1 MPIAANTSATAR
13 PESSSGD
20 SSVESRDSSPCFA
33 STDTESIRN
42 PNIAYQTDPADVRAS
57 AAHTARATSGA
68 ATPAPYAPAR
78 RAVSRHDTPSSFP
91 AARATTPAASASPN
105 DCFTSSAVAAIAPA
119 AAKSHSRREER
130 WRAITSRSTDALD
143 GTTARSSAGVK
154 TDLIANDEASTALI
168 PAAQGAA
175 RRPPMRTASTVEVTT
190 SSAAAT
196 APSRRMPA

>member
-20 SSVESRDSSPCFA
+20 SSVESRDSSPCFT
-33 STDTESIRN
+33 STDTESIRK
-42 PNIAYQTDPADVRAS
+42 PNIAYQTDPADVCDTT
-57 AAHTARATSGA
+57 AHTTNATSSA

-78 RAVSRHDTPSSFP
+78 RDVSRHDAPSSFP
-91 AARATTPAASASPN
+91 AAKAMTPAASASPN
-105 DCFTSSAVAAIAPA
+105 DCFTSSAAAANAPA
-119 AAKSHSRREER
+119 AAKSHSRRGER
-130 WRAITSRSTDALD
+130 WRAITSKSTDALD

-175 RRPPMRTASTVEVTT
+175 RRPPMRTASTVDVTT
-190 SSAAAT
+190 
-196 APSRRMPA
+196 